1 LVTRKSK
8 SGVSTLVGGA
18 IIIGI
23 VLTIL
28 TPLFISANEM
38 TSYYD
43 SIAIEMRELDQ
54 QRTWEDLDVYAVP
67 SDEGV
72 IITIINTGSISVNI
86 TRIWVYP
93 DSSDYR
99 AFEENTVLK
108 SGEQVIINDEEINS
122 YVMTL
127 SLGSYSIKVATDRG
141 NLFNAYFPPPQP
153 ATPGYYF
160 PLSILENSTLTQEGS
175 NYILTLEVWNWKE
188 INVTIDFLVITTSY
202 LGGGTP
208 SEVKMLDINPDVT
221 FPRESAESPFYWCE
235 TFSFSAGPEADVIKV
250 EIVDVKNFVVG
261 ATYFRGY

>member
-43 SIAIEMRELDQ
+43 TIAIEMRDLDQ
-54 QRTWEDLDVYAVP
+54 QRTWEELDVYAVP

-72 IITIINTGSISVNI
+72 TITITNIGAISVNI

-93 DSSDYR
+93 DTSDYG
-99 AFEENTVLK
+99 AFEEKTVLK
-108 SGEQVIINDEEINS
+108 SGEQAIINDVEINN

-141 NLFNAYFPPPQP
+141 NLFNAYFPPPPP

-160 PLSILENSTLTQEGS
+160 PLSILENSTLTQSGS
-175 NYILTLEVWNWKE
+175 NYELTLEVWNWKE
-188 INVTIDFLVITTSY
+188 INVTIDFLVVTTSY

-208 SEVKMLDINPDVT
+208 SEVKMLEVNPDVT
-221 FPRESAESPFYWCE
+221 FPQNSTERPFYWCE
-235 TFSFSAGPEADVIKV
+235 TFSFSAGPEADVVKV
-250 EIVDVKNFVVG
+250 ELIDTKNFVIG
-261 ATYFRGY
+261 ATYFRDY